1 MALRLNFWSRSTSET
16 VRVQLPTDVVHASF
30 GEPDFGEPRGD
41 ATALATV
48 LTFLGDHTDRH
59 EQGTWID
66 LDGPNYRD
74 HADSER
80 VLTTFDHD
88 EPDAEAQYVSVVRSE
103 RVWDCGT
110 VGCLAGWTALLAGW
124 RPTLEFDGVYRDGVV
139 RPVSDVARE
148 LLNLN
153 VNQANALFAG
163 TNTLEDLWEYADQFT
178 NGEASRRA
186 NALYAEHGHDPI
198 EFTPQLLTAPAQLTL
213 AAAVPEVEVEVEVG
227 GSETSTS
234 RELESVR

>member
-1 MALRLNFWSRSTSET
+1 MALRLNFFRSQS
-16 VRVQLPTDVVHASF
+16 PPIDVVHASD
-30 GEPDFGEPRGD
+30 EPDFGEPQGD

-48 LTFLGDHTDRH
+48 LTFLGDHADRH
-59 EQGTWID
+59 DQATWVD
-66 LDGPNYRD
+66 PDGPNYRD
-74 HADSER
+74 HVDSER
-80 VLTTFDHD
+80 VLTTFGND

-153 VNQANALFAG
+153 ANQANALFAG
-163 TNTLEDLWEYADQFT
+163 TNTLEDLWEYADEFT

-186 NALYAEHGHDPI
+186 NALYDEHQQL
-198 EFTPQLLTAPAQLTL
+198 EFTPQLLTAPGRAQLTL
-213 AAAVPEVEVEVEVG
+213 ATLAVDVPEVEVEVEELTA
-227 GSETSTS
+227 SH
-234 RELESVR
+234 ELELEPVR